1 MLLSSLR
8 EAISKQGQEIQTLQK
23 NVKDLTASNKAK
35 DQEVDFIP
43 HFFSYG
49 FTERVCRL
57 RL

>member
-23 NVKDLTASNKAK
+23 NAKDLTTSNKAK
-35 DQEVDFIP
+35 DQEVGFIP
-43 HFFSYG
+43 HFFSYR
-49 FTERVCRL
+49 FTERVLRL